1 MEVILKQDVPNL
13 GQKDDIVKVKEGY
26 ANNFLIPQGFASFA
40 SVSAKK
46 VHAENLRQR
55 AHKEEKIKN
64 DALELAKK
72 LEGMSLTISTKTS
85 TTGKIYG
92 SINTVQVAEAIEAKG
107 IAIDRKQITLT
118 DDQIKEVGQY
128 TATIKLHREVKV
140 EIKIEVISE

>member
-26 ANNFLIPQGFASFA
+26 ANNFLIPQGLASFA

-118 DDQIKEVGQY
+118 DDQIKEVGHY

-140 EIKIEVISE
+140 EIKLEVISE

>member
-1 MEVILKQDVPNL
+1 M
-13 GQKDDIVKVKEGY
+13 
-26 ANNFLIPQGFASFA
+26 
-40 SVSAKK
+40 
-46 VHAENLRQR
+46 HAENLRQR

-118 DDQIKEVGQY
+118 DDQIKEVGHY

-140 EIKIEVISE
+140 EIKLEVISE

>member
-26 ANNFLIPQGFASFA
+26 ANNFLIPQGLASFA

>member
-1 MEVILKQDVPNL
+1 MEVILKQDVLNL
-13 GQKDDIVKVKEGY
+13 GQKDDIIKVKDGY

-64 DALELAKK
+64 DALVVAKT
-72 LEGMSLTISTKTS
+72 LEGISLKISTKTS

-92 SINTVQVAEAIEAKG
+92 SINTLQIAEALEEKG
-107 IAIDRKQITLT
+107 IAIDRKQIMLPV
-118 DDQIKEVGQY
+118 DQIKEIGMY

-140 EIKIEVISE
+140 DIQIEIITE